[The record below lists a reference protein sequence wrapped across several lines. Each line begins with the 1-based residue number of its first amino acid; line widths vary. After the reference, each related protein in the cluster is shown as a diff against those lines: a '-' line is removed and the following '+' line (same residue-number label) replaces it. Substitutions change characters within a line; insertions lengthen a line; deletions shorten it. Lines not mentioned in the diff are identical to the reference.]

1 MRSLLVTGGGKGIGR
16 SIAELASAQGY
27 FVGVVDTDLEAAQSV
42 VAELESAKAPF
53 AKAYCADVCDA
64 DQVAAVVDKF
74 CTDAGS
80 LDVLVNNAGILRTGP
95 LIDHSP
101 EDFRLV
107 MDVNLNAV
115 FIVAQAAARK
125 MRTAGQGVILN
136 LSSIN
141 GTHPSP
147 NCGAYAAAKGGVVAL
162 TQHMSLE
169 WGAMGIRV
177 NAIAPG
183 FVDGGMSSP
192 FYADPA
198 VRKRRESAVPL
209 GRLGSLED
217 IANAVLFLA
226 SEQASYISGQTLTV
240 DGGVVNSVLLQL
252 PRE

>member
-1 MRSLLVTGGGKGIGR
+1 MRSLLVTGGAQGIGR
-16 SIAELASAQGY
+16 SIAELAAAQGY
-27 FVGVVDTDLEAAQSV
+27 VVGVVDTDLDAARAL
-42 VAELESAKAPF
+42 VAAFPKGQ
-53 AKAYCADVCDA
+53 AYQADVCDA
-64 DQVAAVVDKF
+64 EQVAKVVDDF
-74 CTDAGS
+74 CQHAGG

-115 FIVAQAAARK
+115 FVVAQAAARK
-125 MRTAGQGVILN
+125 MRDVGRGVILN

-169 WGAMGIRV
+169 WGALGIRV

-183 FVDGGMSSP
+183 FIDGGMSAP
-192 FYADPA
+192 FYADDE
-198 VRKRRESAVPL
+198 VRNRRASAVPL
-209 GRLGSLED
+209 GRLGTLD
-217 IANAVLFLA
+217 DVAQTVLFLA

-240 DGGVVNSVLLQL
+240 DGGVINSVLLQL